1 MKVYTISFYRTSDAE
16 HMSVQFRAQQ
26 ITKQAIENA
35 LRKNRKDINTW
46 LLFGETDVVVTSIAD
61 GNVVAKGKYEY
72 NAFASYGKYEFQILE
87 ML

>member
-46 LLFGETDVVVTSIAD
+46 LLFGETDMVITSVAD
-61 GNVVAKGKYEY
+61 GNVVAEGKYEY
-72 NAFASYGKYEFQILE
+72 NAFASRGSYDIKII
-87 ML
+87 

>member
-1 MKVYTISFYRTSDAE
+1 MKAFAISFYRTSDAE

-35 LRKNRKDINTW
+35 LKNNRKSINTW

-72 NAFASYGKYEFQILE
+72 NAFAGSGSYDIKII
-87 ML
+87 

>member
-46 LLFGETDVVVTSIAD
+46 LLFGETDMVITSVAD
-61 GNVVAKGKYEY
+61 GNIVAEGKYEY
-72 NAFASYGKYEFQILE
+72 NAFASSGSYEIKII
-87 ML
+87 

>member
-46 LLFGETDVVVTSIAD
+46 LLFGDTDMVITSVAD
-61 GNVVAKGKYEY
+61 GNVVARGKYEY
-72 NAFASYGKYEFQILE
+72 NAFASSGSYEIKII
-87 ML
+87 